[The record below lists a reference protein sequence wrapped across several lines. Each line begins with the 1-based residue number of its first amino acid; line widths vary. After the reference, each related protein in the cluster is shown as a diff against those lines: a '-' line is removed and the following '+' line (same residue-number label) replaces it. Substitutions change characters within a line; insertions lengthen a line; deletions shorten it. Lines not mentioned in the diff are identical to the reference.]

1 MKDTLIFTQNRYN
14 LIIVRLT
21 QGKTCCAV
29 QGGYLNKW
37 PNNVI
42 LPEGGEIERG
52 REKESKRDTLEH
64 EAAWKGIVKQK
75 CFPNCPNHNT
85 KSPCEYMCS
94 LS

>member
-52 REKESKRDTLEH
+52 REKESKRERWRGRGR
-64 EAAWKGIVKQK
+64 ERERERERESESESEREK
-75 CFPNCPNHNT
+75 
-85 KSPCEYMCS
+85 EREE
-94 LS
+94 